1 MGSEISSLQANIE
14 ITVGEEELVRIGEV
28 LRNTLARNGE
38 QVVGEYTDRQGHA
51 AMQAGGRKA
60 GDVEVV
66 TTAGDAGVTRAG
78 GAGTGGA
85 GGTRA
90 GAAGGQRRDFGG
102 VEALQGCS
110 TDSTGSGKTKNVQ
123 FFKAGRCHR
132 LGCNKGHVGRRY
144 NQMSGLITPAST
156 GKRKITETITLAGSN
171 NDSSDEESLEE
182 MEKRLAKMLELKFKR
197 RKGPNSSN

>member
-28 LRNTLARNGE
+28 LRNILARNGE
-38 QVVGEYTDRQGHA
+38 QVVGEHTDRQGHA
-51 AMQAGGRKA
+51 AMQAGGRRA

-102 VEALQGCS
+102 VEALQGC
-110 TDSTGSGKTKNVQ
+110 
-123 FFKAGRCHR
+123 
-132 LGCNKGHVGRRY
+132 
-144 NQMSGLITPAST
+144 
-156 GKRKITETITLAGSN
+156 
-171 NDSSDEESLEE
+171 
-182 MEKRLAKMLELKFKR
+182 
-197 RKGPNSSN
+197 